1 MAGGG
6 VVNDQT
12 DQTDQF
18 KSEEWTYVHAPSWL
32 RREVAEQ
39 VAIGGIFHVAVAAGL
54 ACSDRPNGPARA
66 WVDGLT
72 DDDLDALEA
81 YAEVEAGRLW
91 QRLEPVVERT
101 APHDPAWVEALAEV
115 LRSRDNLSRV
125 YSVLDERE
133 RGTELGAALSV
144 FDRMARPMLDVPPR
158 VVHDPRLKGASS
170 NPEKWWA
177 QPAREGSEA

>member
-54 ACSDRPNGPARA
+54 ACSDRPNGRSSE
-66 WVDGLT
+66 L
-72 DDDLDALEA
+72 
-81 YAEVEAGRLW
+81 R
-91 QRLEPVVERT
+91 RT
-101 APHDPAWVEALAEV
+101 TPRGSK
-115 LRSRDNLSRV
+115 RS
-125 YSVLDERE
+125 
-133 RGTELGAALSV
+133 
-144 FDRMARPMLDVPPR
+144 P
-158 VVHDPRLKGASS
+158 KC
-170 NPEKWWA
+170 
-177 QPAREGSEA
+177 